1 MFPSKS
7 PCGLHGLWQGQL
19 SHFRWEGTLYGVT
32 YGRGN
37 TGNSNNIVDSSSSSM
52 EIMYDD
58 DYFLD
63 ADEGGM
69 FTIEDPEIDGSIVAD
84 GTFSSSSGLS

>member
-1 MFPSKS
+1 
-7 PCGLHGLWQGQL
+7 
-19 SHFRWEGTLYGVT
+19 
-32 YGRGN
+32 
-37 TGNSNNIVDSSSSSM
+37 M